1 MADSKRDYYE
11 VLGVNKDAS
20 ADDIKKAYRKAA
32 MKYHPDRNPGDKTAE
47 EKFKEAGEAYEVLSD
62 ADKRARYDQYGFAG
76 VDPNF
81 GAGGAGYG
89 GAGFGGSGFG
99 GFDGFGDLG
108 DIFGEF
114 FGGGRSRGSQ
124 QNASR
129 RGENVMARLELTFEE
144 AAFGCEKEVAAQ
156 RIENC
161 PNCKGTGSADGVI
174 ETCSQCHGT
183 GQVRSVQNFMGMQ
196 MQSTTTCPTCGGRG
210 KVIKNPCTT
219 CRGKG
224 KVRKTNRVKVKIPA
238 GVDAGQSVRVRGEGC
253 VGVGGGPNGDLLV
266 EMDRHTVVFLKS
278 MENVESFDELF
289 QLAEAIEQTLL
300 DEAGK
305 SCVVGIGE
313 PKKTFPEI
321 GESYRESRRAV
332 EVGRIFLTEQ
342 HIYVYRSLVL
352 ERFLMDIPR
361 EMGTR
366 YHGILFNRK
375 TARLFNDEMLHTI
388 EMFFAKDLN
397 LSDTARQLYIHRNTL
412 VYRLDKV
419 QRQTGLDL
427 RKFDDAVTFKMM
439 MLLGKSGKD
448 KPRPVY

>member
-20 ADDIKKAYRKAA
+20 AEDIKKAYRKAA

-183 GQVRSVQNFMGMQ
+183 GQVRSVPELHGHADAVHHRLPHLRRPGQGHQ
-196 MQSTTTCPTCGGRG
+196 ESLHHLPRQGQGAQDQPGQGEDPCRRGCRTERPCPGRRL
-210 KVIKNPCTT
+210 
-219 CRGKG
+219 RG
-224 KVRKTNRVKVKIPA
+224 R
-238 GVDAGQSVRVRGEGC
+238 
-253 VGVGGGPNGDLLV
+253 GGGPNGDLLV
-266 EMDRHTVVFLKS
+266 EISIRRHPIFTRNGTDVLCEVPITFTQAALGATIQVPTLDGKVDYEIPEGTQTGREFILREKGIPEVGNTRRRGNERFTVV
-278 MENVESFDELF
+278 VETPTRLTK
-289 QLAEAIEQTLL
+289 EQ
-300 DEAGK
+300 
-305 SCVVGIGE
+305 
-313 PKKTFPEI
+313 
-321 GESYRESRRAV
+321 
-332 EVGRIFLTEQ
+332 
-342 HIYVYRSLVL
+342 
-352 ERFLMDIPR
+352 
-361 EMGTR
+361 
-366 YHGILFNRK
+366 
-375 TARLFNDEMLHTI
+375 
-388 EMFFAKDLN
+388 KDL
-397 LSDTARQLYIHRNTL
+397 LRQLDGS
-412 VYRLDKV
+412 VDQSPK
-419 QRQTGLDL
+419 
-427 RKFDDAVTFKMM
+427 RKKF
-439 MLLGKSGKD
+439 LNNLKD
-448 KPRPVY
+448 FFG